1 MSNFNRQEHRK
12 IKKQRSKTLFGNI
25 QRPRVI
31 ISKSN
36 RYLTAQAVDDVNQ
49 KTLAYLS
56 THELVV
62 LNEEAKTNLRKSYKS
77 KEMAEKLGSEFAKLL
92 VDKNINNIVFD
103 RNGYIYHG
111 KIEVF
116 CKPMRKLGIS
126 F

>member
-1 MSNFNRQEHRK
+1 MSNFNRQERRK

-25 QRPRVI
+25 ERPRVI

-56 THELVV
+56 THELAV
-62 LNEEAKTNLRKSYKS
+62 LNEESKIDLRKNNKS

-92 VDKNINNIVFD
+92 ADKNINNIVFD

-111 KIEVF
+111 KIEFF
-116 CKPMRKLGIS
+116 CKSMRKLGIN